1 MWCAI
6 NYLIRVVKKN
16 TFAYSC
22 PIQKNTTYYIQFMAG
37 YESVSETYNV
47 PFAIYSPVDPWPTYF
62 FLNPEIVGFEEV
74 GPFIFKSDTTD
85 NL

>member
-1 MWCAI
+1 
-6 NYLIRVVKKN
+6 
-16 TFAYSC
+16 
-22 PIQKNTTYYIQFMAG
+22 MAG